1 MDTRSF
7 ADHGFPATPVVHV
20 DLNIS
25 LGSNT
30 KCPHRS
36 VYIASDSIRY
46 NESSRGYLNGP
57 DYRGGQITIAS
68 RGDKPATKDSRRD
81 QFHLASGDSQISP
94 DAATDRYLPPGNSH
108 ILRNGSR

>member
-46 NESSRGYLNGP
+46 KESPRGYLNGP
-57 DYRGGQITIAS
+57 DYRGGQITMAPAATS
-68 RGDKPATKDSRRD
+68 PPRRTAEGTSSTWPPATVK
-81 QFHLASGDSQISP
+81 FLPMLPLIVTCP
-94 DAATDRYLPPGNSH
+94 PATRTS
-108 ILRNGSR
+108 